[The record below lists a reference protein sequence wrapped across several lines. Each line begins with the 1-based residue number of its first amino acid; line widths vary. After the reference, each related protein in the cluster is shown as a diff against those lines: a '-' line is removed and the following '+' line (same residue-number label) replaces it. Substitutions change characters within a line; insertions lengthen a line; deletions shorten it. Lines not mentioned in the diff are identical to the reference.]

1 MQRIQEHL
9 RAHAWYEA
17 LMCTN
22 SALDKHLRRGEPLEA
37 LALGCEVI
45 RRLAAEG
52 CPNGDE
58 YRVLMTRIAA
68 ALARLGSGD
77 VDRVPELLREAFQGL
92 ALASSLTSC
101 ETFATAIAEWY
112 ARHEP
117 NPAVCSWVS
126 PYLPEADRLP
136 MAVKGCYPVP
146 PLMRTPKMLCDYV
159 LALLDAGNVKV
170 AMKALEY
177 YRAHNSA
184 HDEHEEVA
192 KLAIEAFRKHSLKG
206 LKLIRTKYKATLDD
220 NERSMLERLEFTVNS
235 EKNDADELD

>member
-1 MQRIQEHL
+1 MQRVQEHL
-9 RAHAWYEA
+9 HAHAWYEA

-58 YRVLMTRIAA
+58 YRVLMTRVAT
-68 ALARLGSGD
+68 ALAKVGPGD

-92 ALASSLTSC
+92 ALASSLTNC
-101 ETFATAIAEWY
+101 ETFAVAVSEWY
-112 ARHEP
+112 VRHGL

-146 PLMRTPKMLCDYV
+146 PLMQTPKMLCDYV

-170 AMKALEY
+170 ATKALEY
-177 YRAHNSA
+177 YRAHSTEHA
-184 HDEHEEVA
+184 EHEEVA
-192 KLAIEAFRKHSLKG
+192 KLAVEAFRKHSLKG
-206 LKLIRTKYKATLDD
+206 LKLIRTKYKAILDET
-220 NERSMLERLEFTVNS
+220 ERSTLERLEFTVSS
-235 EKNDADELD
+235 EQNDADELD